1 MTMLYRNSSGK
12 EVTHG
17 SYSSRQTFKKCPRE
31 FYLTRVQ
38 GWSDKGMRAA
48 MIFGRC
54 IESGLTAYEES
65 GRKTDA
71 GVKMFQRMWEE
82 VKLMPEFK
90 ELIYTA
96 TEVSWEQLMKSG
108 EQLMKLYEF
117 RAPHLPIY
125 KPVFQQKLRK
135 TIFPGT
141 NLAAL
146 ENVAVLDILCFPP
159 WDHKMLPKIAVDM
172 TCADCATRWS
182 CALEADGP
190 PFQPCTEHSQRELII
205 DVKTSGKD
213 FPVALVALDPQL
225 AEYAWQTRIPDVA
238 FLWFVKSGH
247 GFKKGSRV
255 SLLKEVGSFWA
266 GWEGLVIAVAEAE
279 TEQSSVTSS
288 VLLVGGQAA
297 LTEYDAAIKDLRGNA
312 LKAAKKSAVDKGLGD
327 GTIISVSEQD
337 VTKQRIQF
345 SAARLTEEDMDEVG
359 RSVAQT
365 TVEMVRAHEQDFYEK
380 QPGVRF
386 PNERCGFCSM
396 RFHCLHD
403 SDGRDKNLTRKGE
416 EWLDGVDTE
425 SE

>member
-1 MTMLYRNSSGK
+1 
-12 EVTHG
+12 
-17 SYSSRQTFKKCPRE
+17 
-31 FYLTRVQ
+31 
-38 GWSDKGMRAA
+38 MRAA

-65 GRKTDA
+65 GRKTDT

-82 VKLMPEFK
+82 VKLMPEFPD
-90 ELIYTA
+90 LIYTA
-96 TEVSWEQLMKSG
+96 TETSWEQLFKSG
-108 EQLMKLYEF
+108 SQMMKLYEF

-146 ENVAVLDILCFPP
+146 ENVAVLDILSFPP

-172 TCADCATRWS
+172 NCIDCASRWS
-182 CALEADGP
+182 CSLEADGP

-225 AEYAWQTRIPDVA
+225 AEYSWQTRIPDVA
-238 FLWFVKSGH
+238 FLWFVKSSH

-255 SLLKEVGSFWA
+255 SLLKEVGEFWA
-266 GWEGLVIAVAEAE
+266 GFECVVIAELKDEDSDA
-279 TEQSSVTSS
+279 TSAAS
-288 VLLVGGQAA
+288 AVLRVGRQAA
-297 LTEYDAAIKDLRGNA
+297 LDEYDAAIKDLRGNA
-312 LKAAKKSAVDKGLGD
+312 LKAAKKSALDKGIASGD
-327 GTIISVSEQD
+327 ILLISEQD

-345 SAARLTEEDMDEVG
+345 AAARLTEQDMDEVG
-359 RSVAQT
+359 KSVAQT

-380 QPGVRF
+380 QAGVRF
-386 PNERCGFCSM
+386 PNEKCGFCSM

-403 SDGRDKNLTRKGE
+403 SEGRDKNLTRKGE
-416 EWLDGVDTE
+416 EWLDGIDME

>member
-1 MTMLYRNSSGK
+1 
-12 EVTHG
+12 
-17 SYSSRQTFKKCPRE
+17 
-31 FYLTRVQ
+31 
-38 GWSDKGMRAA
+38 MRAA

-65 GRKTDA
+65 GRKVDA
-71 GVKMFQRMWEE
+71 GVKMFQRVWEE

-90 ELIYTA
+90 DLIYTA
-96 TEVSWEQLMKSG
+96 CEGSWDQLMKSG
-108 EQLMKLYEF
+108 TQMMKLYEF

-125 KPVFQQKLRK
+125 KPLFQQKLRK

-159 WDHKMLPKIAVDM
+159 WNHKMLPKIAVDM
-172 TCADCATRWS
+172 NCTECATRWS
-182 CALEADGP
+182 CSLEADGP
-190 PFQPCTEHSQRELII
+190 PFAPCADHLQRELII

-213 FPVALVALDPQL
+213 FPVDLVALDPQL
-225 AEYAWQTRIPDVA
+225 AEYSWQTRIPDVA
-238 FLWFVKSGH
+238 FLWFVKCSH
-247 GFKKGSRV
+247 GFKKGSKV
-255 SLLKEVGSFWA
+255 ALLKEVGACWA
-266 GWEGLVIAVAEAE
+266 GWEGLVIAMRGDEE
-279 TEQSSVTSS
+279 EEQSSVTSS
-288 VLLVGGQAA
+288 VLLIGGQDA
-297 LTEYDAAIKDLRGNA
+297 LNTFDTACRDADGATLRGKA
-312 LKAAKKSAVDKGLGD
+312 LKAAKAVAIDKGLTD
-327 GTIISVSEQD
+327 GSIISVSESD

-345 SAARLTEEDMDEVG
+345 AAARLTEQDMDEVG

-386 PNERCGFCSM
+386 PNEKCGFCSM